1 MAQVSTLPVQ
11 LEHVLHVAAD
21 TRTHLVVQRQYLR
34 AILVPQAMKVPH
46 LAVHLVALSVSMV
59 KATSKLQV
67 MVIHAH
73 HAPMQ
78 RAVVVAQLVPVS
90 LGTVEHRLIP
100 RTHVSHAP
108 RVHSNPPLIIMRARM
123 SNRDTAV
130 Q

>member
-1 MAQVSTLPVQ
+1 MVQVSTLPVQ

-78 RAVVVAQLVPVS
+78 RTAVVAQLVPVS

-108 RVHSNPPLIIMRARM
+108 RVNSNPPLIIMRARM